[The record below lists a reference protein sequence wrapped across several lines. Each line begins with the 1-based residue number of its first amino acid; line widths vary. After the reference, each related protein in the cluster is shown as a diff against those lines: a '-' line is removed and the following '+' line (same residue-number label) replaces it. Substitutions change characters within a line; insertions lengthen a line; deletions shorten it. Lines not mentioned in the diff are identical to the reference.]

1 MKNSIK
7 KILIAHSSNDNYGSS
22 KVLISIVNILI
33 KNGFDIYLILPHN
46 GPLSDNEIIK
56 KAKIKI
62 INLGVFRK
70 KYFSFFGLINRL
82 YYIIKSSF
90 HIKNILKKDKI
101 DLVYTNTS
109 TIISPAIAA
118 KFLGLRSIYHIHEIP
133 SSNYI
138 YSRFIVNFL
147 NYFSDNVIAVSNA
160 VHEFWLNRGVRG
172 SKINVIYNGFK
183 YSPKPKK
190 KRPKNKIIF
199 TSISR
204 IIPYKGHSLMIDI
217 FEKLYKKNSTLYLK
231 IIGDTLPE
239 YKKYLSDLKFKVEKK
254 GLSNNIS
261 FLGFQDDVMKML
273 SKSSFFIHL
282 PTSPDPLPTVIFE
295 AIKSKTPIITNNLGG
310 AIEILN
316 NGNFGLI
323 IENNLIDDSVEKILN
338 FINNKKN
345 QNDNVDNAYDY
356 VCKNYSYE
364 KFRKQ
369 ILNLFE

>member
-1 MKNSIK
+1 MKILWMTSLRPLGKSKENDNIQNIFLNSILTIDKYIKFSFTQFDDPGVSNFIK
-7 KILIAHSSNDNYGSS
+7 KMKIMSFLINYPRKLLPNGKKYSNKIMLENALKQYLKFDFTHLVYSTADIIIPADIFEILNSDTEIKNNKEFCALVYP
-22 KVLISIVNILI
+22 NILI

-82 YYIIKSSF
+82 YYIVKSSF

-109 TIISPAIAA
+109 TIISSAIAA

-133 SSNYI
+133 SSNSI
-138 YSRFIVNFL
+138 YSRFIANFL
-147 NYFSDNVIAVSNA
+147 NYFSDDVIAVSNA

-172 SKINVIYNGFK
+172 SKIKVIYNGFK
-183 YSPKPKK
+183 YSPKTKK
-190 KRPKNKIIF
+190 KLPKNKIIF

-239 YKKYLSDLKFKVEKK
+239 YKNYLSDLKFKVEKK
-254 GLSNNIS
+254 GLSNRRR
-261 FLGFQDDVMKML
+261 G
-273 SKSSFFIHL
+273 IHRL
-282 PTSPDPLPTVIFE
+282 PRV
-295 AIKSKTPIITNNLGG
+295 
-310 AIEILN
+310 
-316 NGNFGLI
+316 
-323 IENNLIDDSVEKILN
+323 
-338 FINNKKN
+338 
-345 QNDNVDNAYDY
+345 
-356 VCKNYSYE
+356 
-364 KFRKQ
+364 
-369 ILNLFE
+369 